1 MIREACTSDF
11 NAISDLE
18 RQVFHIHLNA
28 RPDMIKPKE
37 PFNRDYFETSLN
49 DENAKIF
56 VYVENGE
63 ILGYCITKKMGYE
76 NHHLFYDMTILDIN
90 DMCVD
95 VKARGKGIGRKLFD
109 QAKDYA
115 KEIGAAKI
123 ELSVWNFNKNARQFY
138 ERLGMTERVSRME
151 IVVD

>member
-1 MIREACTSDF
+1 MIREACVSDF
-11 NAISDLE
+11 NAISNLE

-28 RPDMIKPKE
+28 RPDMIKPNM
-37 PFNRDYFETSLN
+37 PFNKDYFESSLN
-49 DENAKIF
+49 DGNTKIF
-56 VYVENGE
+56 LYDENGE
-63 ILGYCITKKMGYE
+63 VLGYCITKKWEYN

-95 VKARGKGIGRKLFD
+95 EKARGKNIGRQLFD
-109 QAKDYA
+109 RAKDYA

-138 ERLGMTERVSRME
+138 EHLGMTKRISRME
-151 IVVD
+151 IIIE